1 MRDIEF
7 IPCKRCEF
15 FDGNVSC
22 IIDNRNLYTNFLKEP
37 HCENFIL
44 KDIYSKDDVEYILK
58 EKREESFK
66 NYDNKNFLLLS
77 N

>member
-44 KDIYSKDDVEYILK
+44 KNLYNKDDIECILK
-58 EKREESFK
+58 EKRNERS
-66 NYDNKNFLLLS
+66 
-77 N
+77 